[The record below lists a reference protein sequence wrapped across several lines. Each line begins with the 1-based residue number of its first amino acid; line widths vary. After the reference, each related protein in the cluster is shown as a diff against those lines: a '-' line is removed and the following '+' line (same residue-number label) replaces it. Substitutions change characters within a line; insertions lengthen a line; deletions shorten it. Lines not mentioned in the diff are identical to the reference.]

1 MKFGRFEPYT
11 EEQESHFK
19 NGYGASV
26 IRDPRNYGQP
36 NKLFEL
42 AILKQ
47 NNQHPLCWDITYG
60 TPITSNV
67 LVNLGYDDVVKY
79 LEDISNLK

>member
-1 MKFGRFEPYT
+1 MKFGRFEPYI

-26 IRDPRNYGQP
+26 IRDPRSYGQP

-42 AILKQ
+42 AVRER
-47 NNQHPLCWDITYG
+47 
-60 TPITSNV
+60 TPA
-67 LVNLGYDDVVKY
+67 
-79 LEDISNLK
+79 

>member
-1 MKFGRFEPYT
+1 MKFGRFEPYI

-26 IRDPRNYGQP
+26 IRDPRSYGQP

-42 AILKQ
+42 AVLKQ